1 MGETTT
7 SLPLVG
13 RKHCVDVFTEVVD
26 RVLHGRFAVVEV
38 SGDPGIGKSSVLA
51 EAVRLAREA
60 GLVVYSG
67 RATQFE
73 RDVPLAM
80 FREVFEQVRSEGIDR
95 ADRFR
100 VFSAVRRHLECVAG
114 GAALVLDDLQWA
126 DQASLELVEFLLRH
140 PPEAPVLVVVAF
152 RAARPPLRVVDAITR
167 AGEQATRLHLD
178 PLTAADVAELL
189 PSVPDD
195 RRAVLTRVSRGNP
208 LYLKAL
214 TRLSDA
220 SLADLARERD
230 MSVDGFTR
238 RILRTLIV
246 DFAALDEPVQ
256 RVAHAAAVVGDHA
269 AIDLVAHVADL
280 PVSTVVLALDQLCWA
295 GLGDMDGAW
304 FGYLHPLIRA
314 AAHELAGPAWRSAA
328 HARAARYLRE
338 HNAPLQLLAHH
349 VERSAQYGDDL
360 AVSTLVEAGRAV
372 VFQAP
377 GTAARWLGT
386 ALRVLSTTGPM
397 REQRPAVL
405 LRYARAL
412 GLAGELNRSWEV
424 LQELLCDG
432 NPVRAEAAAF
442 GMVIARFRGDLD
454 TASALVHA
462 ELPGARQDPAA
473 EGKLRVELAALAAL
487 GEHADEVVD
496 HARRAVELLDG
507 QRPVLASAAR
517 AMEAWGAIYG
527 GNVVQARAAARDAS
541 RLLGTISDV
550 TLRPHVELVGPLA
563 WAEMRLGDLTAA
575 GEHLDRA
582 HAVVGQ
588 ASQSSALPYLL
599 VVHAALETRR
609 GRVAAALRRAG
620 QAALVADQMGSVEMR
635 AMADAVRLRPLLWS
649 EGPAKALAAA
659 GTSPRTRTWWRH
671 AQLNLAIAHTTAGDV
686 RPALDF
692 LTDPDVEWPSDPT
705 TEVIRQTTIA
715 QALAR
720 TDDLDEAWRAVKL
733 AEAAAD
739 EVDLDYERGLSWY
752 ATAFVAARAGDL
764 AQATTLTGQ
773 AAAAFAAAS
782 APVEE
787 AQAHQLAGVAHARLG
802 DSGPSEA
809 ALTRAKEGYTACGAH
824 WLASTVDERVATATG
839 PLTRREREI
848 ADLVATGLTNQEIAT
863 RLFVSRRTVESHLS
877 HIFPKLNV
885 HTRSA
890 LAHRLGKHG

>member
-1 MGETTT
+1 MGKTTT

-13 RKHCVDVFTEVVD
+13 RKHCVDVFAGAVN
-26 RVLHGRFAVVEV
+26 RVLRGRFAVVEV
-38 SGDPGIGKSSVLA
+38 SGDPGIGKSTVLA

-60 GLVVYSG
+60 GLAVYPG

-73 RDVPLAM
+73 REVPLGM
-80 FREVFEQVRSEGIDR
+80 FRELFEHVRSEGV
-95 ADRFR
+95 DRFR
-100 VFSAVRRHLECVAG
+100 IFSAVRGHLEGVAG

-126 DQASLELVEFLLRH
+126 DPASLELVEFLLRH

-152 RAARPPLRVVDAITR
+152 RGTRPPLRVVDAITR

-178 PLTAADVAELL
+178 PLTAADVRELL
-189 PSVPDD
+189 PTVPAD

-220 SLADLARERD
+220 SLADLACERD
-230 MSVDGFTR
+230 ASVDEVTR

-246 DFAALDEPVQ
+246 DFAALEEPAQ
-256 RVAHAAAVVGDHA
+256 LVAHAAAVVGDHA

-280 PVSTVVLALDQLCWA
+280 PVSTVVVALDQLCWA

-328 HARAARYLRE
+328 HARAAAYLRD
-338 HNAPLQLLAHH
+338 HNAPLHLLAHH
-349 VERSAQYGDDL
+349 VERSAQYGDAL

-397 REQRPAVL
+397 REQRPTVL
-405 LRYARAL
+405 LLYARAL
-412 GLAGELNRSWEV
+412 GLAGELTRSWEV

-454 TASALVHA
+454 TAQALVHA
-462 ELPGARQDPAA
+462 ELPGARQDAAA
-473 EGKLRVELAALAAL
+473 EGKLRIELAALAAL
-487 GEHADEVVD
+487 GEHAAEAVD
-496 HARRAVELLDG
+496 HGRRAVELLAG
-507 QRPVLASAAR
+507 RRPALASAAR
-517 AMEAWGAIYG
+517 SLEAWGAIYCG
-527 GNVVQARAAARDAS
+527 RAVQARAAAREAA
-541 RLLGTISDV
+541 RLLNTISDL
-550 TLRPHVELVGPLA
+550 TLRPHVELLGPLA
-563 WAEMRLGDLTAA
+563 WAEMRLGELTAA
-575 GEHLDRA
+575 AEHLDRA
-582 HAVVGQ
+582 HRVVEQ
-588 ASQSSALPYLL
+588 ARHSSAVPYLL

-609 GRVAAALRRAG
+609 GRVTAALRLAE

-635 AMADAVRLRPLLWS
+635 AMADSVRLRPVLWA
-649 EGPAKALAAA
+649 EGPAAALAAA
-659 GTSPRTRTWWRH
+659 GPIARSRTWWRH
-671 AQLNLAIAHTTAGDV
+671 AQLNLAIAHAMADDV

-692 LTDPDVEWPSDPT
+692 LADPGVEWPSDPT
-705 TEVIRQTTIA
+705 TEVIRQATIA
-715 QALAR
+715 QARAR
-720 TDDLDEAWRAVKL
+720 TDDFDEAWRAVKL
-733 AEAAAD
+733 AAAAAS
-739 EVDLDYERGLSWY
+739 EVGLEHERGTASY
-752 ATAFVAARAGDL
+752 AAAFVAARAGDP
-764 AQATTLTGQ
+764 ARVVEAAGQ
-773 AAAAFAAAS
+773 AATAFAAAS

-787 AQAHQLAGVAHARLG
+787 AQAHHLAGVAHAHLG
-802 DSGPSEA
+802 DHHRSETSLA
-809 ALTRAKEGYTACGAH
+809 TAKASYTACGAH
-824 WLASTVDERVATATG
+824 WLASTVDPVPVGATAAG
-839 PLTRREREI
+839 PLTRRERQI

-877 HIFPKLNV
+877 HIYPKLNV
-885 HTRSA
+885 RTRSA